1 MSSDVESRA
10 CVPGVCTRLT
20 RRVRVEHVWARYEK
34 SRKARVVVE
43 CERVPWPSRV
53 GLWVGVVTVWVAHSV
68 CRLGPALGLGGDTLA
83 KL

>member
-1 MSSDVESRA
+1 M
-10 CVPGVCTRLT
+10 
-20 RRVRVEHVWARYEK
+20 
-34 SRKARVVVE
+34 VE